1 MSSTGNTTVN
11 NGYASS
17 AQYPNKNILC
27 LNCFHDIFF
36 IPPTLIVL
44 KPPFFVPRY
53 IGEIMSCKRNKGSKL
68 SGADFPCNTTQ
79 PNKVEVPAHWGNQK
93 LYVSSVTHNLVFSG
107 FAHHPALV
115 EYRVLRTNHTRIN
128 WEKIKFNKYLCLT
141 IANTCNRR
149 WITIG
154 VCNIGIFLI

>member
-1 MSSTGNTTVN
+1 MNSFLELAAASIFLGTSEINVDAIVGKIRWEWGAKYCSAVSSTGNTTVN

-44 KPPFFVPRY
+44 KPPFFVLRY
-53 IGEIMSCKRNKGSKL
+53 IGEIMWCKRNKESKL
-68 SGADFPCNTTQ
+68 SGADFPGNTTQ

-93 LYVSSVTHNLVFSG
+93 LYVSSATHNLVFCWICPSSG
-107 FAHHPALV
+107 FG
-115 EYRVLRTNHTRIN
+115 RVS
-128 WEKIKFNKYLCLT
+128 
-141 IANTCNRR
+141 
-149 WITIG
+149 
-154 VCNIGIFLI
+154 GIEN